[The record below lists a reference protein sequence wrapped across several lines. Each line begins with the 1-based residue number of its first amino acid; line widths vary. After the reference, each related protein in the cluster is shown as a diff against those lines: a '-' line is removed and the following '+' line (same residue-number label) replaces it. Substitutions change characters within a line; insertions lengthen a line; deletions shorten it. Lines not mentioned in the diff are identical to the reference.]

1 MVKYTILFIFY
12 PKGYDFMSREKFFL
26 EKIKTL
32 SDFHMPR
39 YNDLPELEL
48 YMDQV
53 ISVTDKY
60 LGAVFATGDTVLT
73 PSMINNYVKN
83 RVIPPPEKKKYN
95 RGHMAKLLVI
105 CILKP
110 SMEISAISDII
121 ERSEKLY
128 GTQKMFDT
136 FAEMYEN
143 RLSALAGEIGAQLK
157 KTGNTEEAF
166 CAIATENALKSGCE
180 KIISG
185 YAYSVVKKEE
195 AEEKPEKEK
204 KEKTEKKKEKA
215 KDKAKTEE

>member
-1 MVKYTILFIFY
+1 MAKLKNNF
-12 PKGYDFMSREKFFL
+12 RL
-26 EKIKTL
+26 
-32 SDFHMPR
+32 PR
-39 YNDLPELEL
+39 WEELPSIPL
-48 YMDQV
+48 YLDQV
-53 ISVTDKY
+53 LSLVDEW
-60 LGAVFATGDTVLT
+60 TGENLAENKKILT
-73 PSMINNYVKN
+73 KTMINNYVKN